1 MRVKGGGMSG
11 SEFRD
16 ARAEAGDVQ
25 GDLERGRERFRA
37 RAWASAH
44 EALMRAEGASPLAGE
59 DLERLAVSAYLI
71 GRDADYQRLLERAH
85 QAYLVSGARARAVR
99 AAFWLGLR
107 LLLRGEVGTANG
119 WLGRAERLLER
130 QQNDCAERGYLA
142 LLVAQQKV
150 RGGDWDAVI
159 ASAAEAVAAGERF
172 AEPDLLA
179 AALHLQGRARLQQG
193 QVEEGLSLLDEAMVG
208 VVAGELSPLMTG
220 LVYCSVIEG
229 CREVYA
235 LDRAREW
242 TAALYRWCEAQ
253 PEMMAF
259 VGLCQVHRAELL
271 QLEGA
276 WSNALREARRAFA
289 RSVDIN
295 RQAAAAA
302 FYQQAEVHR
311 LRGEFAAAEAA
322 YRDASQWGWAP
333 QPGLALLRLAQGH
346 TVAATAAIR
355 RALAESAARPQRM
368 ELLAAAVEIMLA
380 ARNTVEAR
388 EACRELQQIADSFE
402 ARWLRAMAAQAA
414 GAVELAEGNASA
426 AVGLLRR
433 AWQAWQELDV
443 PYLAA
448 RARVLL
454 GRCCRE
460 LGDHDGAELELA
472 AARTVFE
479 KLGAAPDLTRL
490 DAVVRNESATG
501 SHGLTSRE
509 LEVLRLVAAGK
520 RNRDIAGTLF
530 LSERTIERHVSNILR
545 KLDVPSRSA
554 AIAHAFRYELVRL
567 AVGVGPPSRH
577 GAGGKHPR
585 RAR

>member
-1 MRVKGGGMSG
+1 
-11 SEFRD
+11 
-16 ARAEAGDVQ
+16 
-25 GDLERGRERFRA
+25 
-37 RAWASAH
+37 
-44 EALMRAEGASPLAGE
+44 
-59 DLERLAVSAYLI
+59 
-71 GRDADYQRLLERAH
+71 
-85 QAYLVSGARARAVR
+85 
-99 AAFWLGLR
+99 
-107 LLLRGEVGTANG
+107 
-119 WLGRAERLLER
+119 
-130 QQNDCAERGYLA
+130 
-142 LLVAQQKV
+142 
-150 RGGDWDAVI
+150 
-159 ASAAEAVAAGERF
+159 
-172 AEPDLLA
+172 
-179 AALHLQGRARLQQG
+179 
-193 QVEEGLSLLDEAMVG
+193 
-208 VVAGELSPLMTG
+208 
-220 LVYCSVIEG
+220 
-229 CREVYA
+229 
-235 LDRAREW
+235 
-242 TAALYRWCEAQ
+242 
-253 PEMMAF
+253 
-259 VGLCQVHRAELL
+259 
-271 QLEGA
+271 
-276 WSNALREARRAFA
+276 
-289 RSVDIN
+289 
-295 RQAAAAA
+295 
-302 FYQQAEVHR
+302 
-311 LRGEFAAAEAA
+311 
-322 YRDASQWGWAP
+322 
-333 QPGLALLRLAQGH
+333 
-346 TVAATAAIR
+346 
-355 RALAESAARPQRM
+355 
-368 ELLAAAVEIMLA
+368 
-380 ARNTVEAR
+380 
-388 EACRELQQIADSFE
+388 
-402 ARWLRAMAAQAA
+402 LRAMAAQAA